1 MFDFICVQNYCIACG
16 YRFTAG
22 KKRTPEEL
30 RMPLPVDERVVSLAD
45 DEKVNANGHALSCIG
60 QEYIRTKLVLE
71 RDKAKVVKHY
81 RKVYADW
88 ELEQEA
94 GCSEVFKPAMPLP
107 LLAHSYASASVVTD
121 VLMKQYVDARP
132 LHRQAQMWK
141 RMGVELKRGAMANWV
156 IQAADLYLRPF
167 WKRIRSELL
176 TQSAIHA
183 GKTVMQVLKE
193 RRESQPLLHR
203 ACGCIH
209 PPSGQTSS
217 CAALNIRR
225 AEAENGHR
233 PSLRGSKAC

>member
-94 GCSEVFKPAMPLP
+94 GCSEVFKPVMPLP

-121 VLMKQYVDARP
+121 VLMKQYVDASP

-209 PPSGQTSS
+209 PPSGRISS

-233 PSLRGSKAC
+233 PSLRGSRAC